1 MTERIN
7 DSMIQLVAGVGTH
20 GAADL
25 LAQLRQNITFKP
37 LNLKP
42 FTPSFDDEWDD
53 EDDFW
58 GASFGD
64 PVVKSVVNFTKV
76 KAELR

>member
-58 GASFGD
+58 GAFGD
-64 PVVKSVVNFTKV
+64 PRQSVVNFTKV